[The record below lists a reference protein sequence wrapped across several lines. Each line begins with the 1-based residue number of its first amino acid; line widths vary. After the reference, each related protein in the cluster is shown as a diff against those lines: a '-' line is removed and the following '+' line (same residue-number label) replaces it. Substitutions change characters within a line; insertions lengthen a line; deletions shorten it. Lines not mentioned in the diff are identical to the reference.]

1 MKKIL
6 LIGLSTISLFALSLE
21 DRVKI
26 LEEKVAKLEKQL
38 NIVDKSQKD
47 LKQNIVDNV
56 VLKCNKMEL
65 VDYTYSYND
74 SGFIQSYDFQYKIK
88 SKYKQPIKYLYASIS
103 FIDNEHTK
111 LLEDYIKKDVIIKPN
126 ETKIIKT
133 NYLIDNGSL
142 AEYLKDTP
150 KKDLKLEFKVFKIE
164 FQDGK
169 IIKCN

>member
-1 MKKIL
+1 MQRLL

-26 LEEKVAKLEKQL
+26 LEEKVAKLEKKL
-38 NIVDKSQKD
+38 NVVDKSQKD
-47 LKQNIVDNV
+47 LKKNIVDNV

-65 VDYTYSYND
+65 VDYSYSYND
-74 SGFIQSYDFQYKIK
+74 SGFLQSYDFKYKIK

>member
-6 LIGLSTISLFALSLE
+6 LVGLSVISLCALSLE
-21 DRVKI
+21 DRVKL
-26 LEEKVAKLEKQL
+26 LEEKVAKLEKKL
-38 NIVDKSQKD
+38 NVVDKSQKD
-47 LKQNIVDNV
+47 LKKNIVDNV

-65 VDYTYSYND
+65 VDYSYSYND
-74 SGFIQSYDFQYKIK
+74 SGFLQSYDFKYKIK

-150 KKDLKLEFKVFKIE
+150 KKDLKIEFKVFKIE